1 MCRIRLLAS
10 KFVQYFLKRKLCL
23 ICRLSFIQIGWRL
36 SSACQS
42 VYRINSDLFS
52 LFLNFHTFLRWRQE
66 AVLVWR
72 QRQALYRHSISKKK
86 NQKHLEFQ
94 FMKKIVHLISV
105 ILIKMLSNYVSANC
119 YLEFLKMY
127 NYI

>member
-86 NQKHLEFQ
+86 KSEAFG
-94 FMKKIVHLISV
+94 
-105 ILIKMLSNYVSANC
+105 VSIHEENC
-119 YLEFLKMY
+119 TFNFCNTDK
-127 NYI
+127 NVK